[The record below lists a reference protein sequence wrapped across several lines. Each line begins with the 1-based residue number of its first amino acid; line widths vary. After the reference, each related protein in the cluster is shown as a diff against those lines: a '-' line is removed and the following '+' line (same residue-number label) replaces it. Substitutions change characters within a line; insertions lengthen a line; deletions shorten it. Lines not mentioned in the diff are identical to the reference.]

1 VKKEARRE
9 GDMQKLNQKVVCEKV
24 PEDLSVYDL
33 NVIVY
38 QVIQP
43 SHYEVEIINRKEVY
57 LLYGWC

>member
-1 VKKEARRE
+1 VKKETRRE

-24 PEDLSVYDL
+24 PEDLSE
-33 NVIVY
+33 
-38 QVIQP
+38 VIQP